1 MNRHTKRAEQ
11 SVQRK
16 ANVSVGFIQ
25 SQLAKAQTE
34 MQQLRNVLFSLA
46 KEQGRMRF
54 QKATLDALSE
64 EDGIDATLVDGAY
77 IITYI
82 KRSAQDAGPKESA

>member
-1 MNRHTKRAEQ
+1 MNRHANRAQ
-11 SVQRK
+11 ASLQRK
-16 ANVSVGFIQ
+16 NNVSVGFVQ
-25 SQLAKAQTE
+25 KQLTLAQTE
-34 MQQLRNVLFSLA
+34 LQQLRNVLFSLA

-54 QKATLDALSE
+54 QKATLDGLNA